1 MTTRDRSET
10 TGVLGSIGR
19 FTLIAAFTGVETV
32 ALVVW
37 LALVDDAAVTSETA
51 ALGLGILAVGLLV
64 EHFLTDLAVNG
75 IDLSFP
81 LGRAIVFSAS
91 EALLWA
97 LWLGIA
103 DRVGGLRG
111 LAVAAAVLA
120 LLLVPQHTVEDNVL
134 RGRSFF
140 DRLLNLDTIGF
151 SIVESVGATV
161 WLLFVRNPDLVEP
174 QLTSVGLT
182 GVDPAAIGVG
192 ILALAL
198 LVEHDIGVGFSRR
211 G

>member
-37 LALVDDAAVTSETA
+37 LALVDDAAVVSETA
-51 ALGLGILAVGLLV
+51 ALGLAILAVGLLV

-75 IDLSFP
+75 VDLSFP

-91 EALLWA
+91 EVLLWA

-103 DRVGGLRG
+103 DRVGGFRG
-111 LAVAAAVLA
+111 LAIAGVVLA

-140 DRLLNLDTIGF
+140 DRLLNPNTIGF
-151 SIVESVGATV
+151 SLVESAGATV
-161 WLLFVRNPDLVEP
+161 WLLFVRNPQLVEP
-174 QLTSVGLT
+174 RLELLGVGSL
-182 GVDPAAIGVG
+182 DPTTIGVG

-198 LVEHDIGVGFSRR
+198 LVEHDIGVTFSRR
-211 G
+211 